1 MMFVNYD
8 TIARDYAES
17 RQMLPETL
25 AQWLALIV
33 REGCVRT
40 ASLVLDVGCGVARF
54 TAPLAEATG
63 AMVVGVDI
71 SLEMLKQ
78 APSQRRGVRAPLL
91 QAGACALPFAEASF
105 DCVFMSHLLHHV
117 ADRRRCNAEAARCL
131 KPGGRL
137 LNRTGRTSL
146 EQPCLEYRFF
156 PEAREVDAQRMPTDA
171 ELDALLRSV
180 GLSPLHWIDVRQK
193 WVNSAETRLAQIR
206 QRYISS
212 LHLIAEEHFRV
223 GLKRAERHA
232 LEHPDDPAWQYETVS
247 MLVAEKPAWGL
258 GGD

>member
-1 MMFVNYD
+1 MASVNYD
-8 TIARDYAES
+8 TIAREYAES

-78 APSQRRGVRAPLL
+78 APSHRRGVRAPLL
-91 QAGACALPFAEASF
+91 QADACALPFAEASF

-117 ADRRRCNAEAARCL
+117 ADRHRCIGEVARCL
-131 KPGGRL
+131 KPGGRF

-146 EQPCLEYRFF
+146 AGAMLEYRFF
-156 PEAREVDAQRMPTDA
+156 PEAREVDARRMPSDDDLQ
-171 ELDALLRSV
+171 ELLETAAL
-180 GLSPLHWIDVRQK
+180 PFLHWIDVRQK
-193 WVNSAETRLAQIR
+193 WVGSAQARLAQIR

-212 LHLIAEEHFRV
+212 LHLIAEEQFQV
-223 GLKRAERHA
+223 GLQRAERYA
-232 LEHPDDPAWQYETVS
+232 RDHPDDPAWQYETVN
-247 MLVAEKPAWGL
+247 MLVAEKPARGL